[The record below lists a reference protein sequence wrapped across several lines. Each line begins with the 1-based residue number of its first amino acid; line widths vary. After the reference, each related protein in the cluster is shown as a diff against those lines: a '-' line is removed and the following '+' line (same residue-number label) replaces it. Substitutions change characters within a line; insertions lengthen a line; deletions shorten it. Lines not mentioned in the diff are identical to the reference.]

1 MFADPQTI
9 AAVALPRTGSGLTSG
24 QFTAADGTAVLTVQ
38 HMYGKRY
45 RRTARYTVSKVSADP
60 LLPAQNIKPSMSV
73 YIVVD
78 APVNGYSVAEQK
90 TAVDAF
96 VAWLAASTGA
106 NVTKILGG
114 ES

>member
-1 MFADPQTI
+1 MFADPQSI
-9 AAVALPRTGSGLTSG
+9 ASVSLPRTGSGQTSG
-24 QFTAADGTAVLTVQ
+24 QFQSGDATAVLSIS
-38 HMYGKRY
+38 HAYGKRT

-60 LLPAQNIKPSMSV
+60 LVPAQNIKPSMSC

-78 APVNGYSVAEQK
+78 VPLNGYSAAEQK

-106 NVTKILGG
+106 NVAKILGG